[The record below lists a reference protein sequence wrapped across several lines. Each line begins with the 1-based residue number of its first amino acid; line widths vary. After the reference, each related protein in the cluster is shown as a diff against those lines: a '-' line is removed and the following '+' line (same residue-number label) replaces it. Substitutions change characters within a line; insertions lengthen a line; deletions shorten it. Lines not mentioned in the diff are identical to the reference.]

1 MQTKTMRSWYVT
13 TCTAN
18 TLVYIYTHTCGCVC
32 VYVYVCV
39 REREVMFTMA
49 NIRSKLWLGNKTQLL
64 KWNKMETKGWLV
76 PFISEDDQ
84 NKNQTLNFLIIMFHL
99 NFCLQTCWSKLRLN
113 MCAKLQYYTS
123 NNLTFSPVLSTS
135 FVIFAH
141 KTICVVHV
149 ILYKHHGK

>member
-1 MQTKTMRSWYVT
+1 MLPHAQQTHW
-13 TCTAN
+13 
-18 TLVYIYTHTCGCVC
+18 YIYTHIRVGAYVFMCMCVWE
-32 VYVYVCV
+32 

-113 MCAKLQYYTS
+113 MCAKLQYFKHNYTS

-141 KTICVVHV
+141 KTICVVHM